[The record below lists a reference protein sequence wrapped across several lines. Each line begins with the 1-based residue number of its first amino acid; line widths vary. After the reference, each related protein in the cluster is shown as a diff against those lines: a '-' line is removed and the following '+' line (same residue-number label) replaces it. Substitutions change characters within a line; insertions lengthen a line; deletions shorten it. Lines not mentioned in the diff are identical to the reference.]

1 MVSALFIKAKV
12 RDLFYSVSFIVMFPF
27 WFSGILL
34 LHNDIINIS
43 PFFDSCCFLSSNED
57 IFTEHLPSQHH
68 IRFINVMINYFRKKQ
83 KAAQIS
89 FVYVALAT
97 LSVCSVY
104 PKDLFYGQ
112 WSLFGLLV
120 TFPVSIISFGYRYAD
135 AQNLYPVFIIQLF
148 MFLLTKALLGRF
160 IKN

>member
-1 MVSALFIKAKV
+1 VQQPP
-12 RDLFYSVSFIVMFPF
+12 PF
-27 WFSGILL
+27 L
-34 LHNDIINIS
+34 
-43 PFFDSCCFLSSNED
+43 DSCCFLSSNEY
-57 IFTEHLPSQHH
+57 IFTEHLPSQLH
-68 IRFINVMINYFRKKQ
+68 IRFINDMINYFRKKQ
-83 KAAQIS
+83 KAAQFS

-148 MFLLTKALLGRF
+148 MFLLTKALLRRF